1 MGKDLRSRMKGDH
14 KLDTRGYEGKKPVW
28 DMVDTNCAAQG
39 KAMPFGNINLAD
51 HKELFLVPRNLR

>member
-1 MGKDLRSRMKGDH
+1 MKGDH
-14 KLDTRGYEGKKPVW
+14 KLDTHGYEGKKPVW